1 MAPKTQQ
8 GLSHT
13 PEYHAWWN
21 AKDRCTNP
29 NNQRWYTHGARGI
42 KFLFKTFEEFYAEVG
57 PRPTLEHSLDRED
70 NDGNYEPGN
79 VRWVTRSEQQKN
91 KGTFTHV
98 SRPGKGYNWHK
109 ASKKWIV
116 RIKYLGKCTYLGTF
130 TSEMEA
136 KRVYQKALKD
146 VLRKERERGRYKRTE
161 V

>member
-1 MAPKTQQ
+1 MATHRM
-8 GLSHT
+8 SHI
-13 PEYHAWWN
+13 PEYQIYQS

-29 NNQRWYTHGARGI
+29 RSQRWYTHGARGI
-42 KFLFKTFEEFYAEVG
+42 KFLFKNFEDFYAEIG
-57 PRPTLEHSLDRED
+57 PRPSARYSLDREN

-79 VRWVTRSEQQKN
+79 VRWATRSEQQKN

-109 ASKKWIV
+109 ASQKWIA

-130 TSEMEA
+130 TSEQEA
-136 KRVYQKALKD
+136 KRVYQKALKG
-146 VLRKERERGRYKRTE
+146 VLRKERERGRVRGK